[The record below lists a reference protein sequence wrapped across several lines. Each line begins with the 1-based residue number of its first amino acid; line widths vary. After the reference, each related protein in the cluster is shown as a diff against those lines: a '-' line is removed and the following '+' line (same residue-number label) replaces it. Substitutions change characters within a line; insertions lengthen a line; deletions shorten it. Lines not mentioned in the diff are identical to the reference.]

1 MMRGDLLDVAGGR
14 LWVEEAGSGDP
25 VVLLHAGVA
34 NADMWDGVWPA
45 IAAGRHAIRYDHRG
59 FGRSD
64 DPNGPWSAHADVLG
78 VLDALGLES
87 AALVGCSWGGMVA
100 LDAALAAPHRVDRLV
115 LVASGP
121 SGREPSPEAEAAWEE
136 IDAAVSRGDV
146 ATANELELRMWVD
159 GPRRRPRD
167 VDDMVRARVEAWNV
181 ELLARQ
187 GDLREP
193 EDLEPPAIDR
203 LEEVACP
210 TLVVTPELDQPF
222 VLDGCRQLAD
232 RIPDAREARVG
243 GAAHMVA
250 MEKPDE
256 VGRLILEFLG

>member
-1 MMRGDLLDVAGGR
+1 MGGDLLDVAGGR

-45 IAAGRHAIRYDHRG
+45 LAAGRHAIRYDHRG

-64 DPNGPWSAHADVLG
+64 DPDGPWSAHADLLG
-78 VLDALGLES
+78 LLDALGIES
-87 AALVGCSWGGMVA
+87 ADVVGCSWGGTVA
-100 LDAALAAPHRVDRLV
+100 LDAALVAPERIDRLV

-121 SGREPSPEAEAAWEE
+121 SGREPSPEAVEAWET
-136 IDAAVSRGDV
+136 IDAAMESGDV

-159 GPRRRPRD
+159 GPHRRSD
-167 VDDMVRARVEAWNV
+167 EVDPSVRARVAVWNS

-187 GDLREP
+187 GSLREP
-193 EDLEPPAIDR
+193 EDLEPPAVDR
-203 LEEVACP
+203 LADVACP
-210 TLVVTPELDQPF
+210 TLVITPELDQPF
-222 VLDGCRQLAD
+222 VLDGCRWMAEE
-232 RIPDAREARVG
+232 IPNAREARVP

-256 VGRLILEFLG
+256 VGRLIVEFLG

>member
-1 MMRGDLLDVAGGR
+1 MRGDLLDVAGGR
-14 LWVEEAGSGDP
+14 LWVEETGSGDP

-45 IAAGRHAIRYDHRG
+45 LAAGRHVIRYDHRG

-64 DPNGPWSAHADVLG
+64 DPKGPWSAHADLLG
-78 VLDALGLES
+78 LLDALGIES
-87 AALVGCSWGGMVA
+87 ADLIGCSWGGMVA
-100 LDAALAAPHRVDRLV
+100 LDAALAAPDRVGRLV

-121 SGREPSPEAEAAWEE
+121 SGRERSPEAVAAWEAV
-136 IDAAVSRGDV
+136 DATVEAGDV

-159 GPRRRPRD
+159 GPQRRPD
-167 VDDMVRARVEAWNV
+167 EVDASVRARVEVWNS

-193 EDLEPPAIDR
+193 EDLDPPAIGR
-203 LEEVACP
+203 LGEVESPA
-210 TLVVTPELDQPF
+210 LIITPELDQPF
-222 VLDGCRQLAD
+222 VLEGCRLLAD
-232 RIPDAREARVG
+232 EIPEAREARVT

-256 VGRLILEFLG
+256 VARLILEFLD